1 MPTHPKQVCG
11 LYYFRC
17 IGGVTMEPVE
27 YNGFMIADA
36 PGQMFKATKIVPSP
50 YFKGPLNACSIDSLK
65 MIEDAGYSGQ
75 VIRAQMYR
83 DLFGAKS
90 SQDKKNLTS
99 FTVKNK
105 RAFTM
110 INTETDVA

>member
-17 IGGVTMEPVE
+17 IGGVTMEPEE
-27 YNGFMIADA
+27 YNGFMIVDA

-65 MIEDAGYSGQ
+65 ISINYELGK
-75 VIRAQMYR
+75 INR
-83 DLFGAKS
+83 
-90 SQDKKNLTS
+90 KKKKK
-99 FTVKNK
+99 TVKN
-105 RAFTM
+105 
-110 INTETDVA
+110 